1 MTSTATTDR
10 WAARDHD
17 PTSITEPMTDTGD
30 IDTTTKAL
38 AFARADLHAASAAD
52 DPHQRRR
59 HAHCA
64 LAHATT
70 VLTATDATDTQRR
83 YAGYYQHDALAMIAR
98 A

>member
-1 MTSTATTDR
+1 MTTTATTDP
-10 WAARDHD
+10 WAVRDHD
-17 PTSITEPMTDTGD
+17 PTSITEPMTGTGD

-38 AFARADLHAASAAD
+38 AFARADVHAAAAAD

-59 HAHCA
+59 HANSA
-64 LAHATT
+64 LAYATT

-83 YAGYYQHDALAMIAR
+83 YAGYYQHDALAMIAE